1 MNAEQSRVRRFLT
14 SSARKGAKRVAPLGF
29 AVTALLSVAAHAGGG
44 DIATRFKVND
54 ADPVSS
60 IPTEEQRNADP
71 MEFSGFLQD
80 LISRAEG
87 AFEKKDYASSVK
99 YYEALARTVPTHAL
113 PFSRLCIGYAELG
126 KTSIA
131 AANCAKALRL
141 DGARVLDHFRFVTLL
156 LKEKELEPSDIA
168 DIDASL
174 KQLREHAEKQAKK
187 GATQAP
193 AAPLPAPPTASG
205 SAPSK
210 SIEQVKAELEQQRLE
225 SLSRGETP
233 KAPPAMKDLP
243 LEIDVLAC
251 RVGVRLNDAK
261 RLDECASNLNARQA
275 NLRLTLPFDW
285 ARALVKKDQ
294 ATARALLGEARRLH
308 FPAATLRLMQ
318 AEQDKTLA
326 PRGAGNLLENYWLLT
341 ALAALGLA
349 VGGWLWLRR
358 AGAPTSPASTRSTS
372 S

>member
-1 MNAEQSRVRRFLT
+1 MFLT
-14 SSARKGAKRVAPLGF
+14 SRKLRRLPPSPSRSGATF
-29 AVTALLSVAAHAGGG
+29 AAALAVVAAASFSAPAYAAGG

-54 ADPVSS
+54 ADPISS

-87 AFEKKDYASSVK
+87 AFERKDYANSVK

-141 DGARVLDHFRFVTLL
+141 DGARVLDHFRFVTLML
-156 LKEKELEPSDIA
+156 EESELKPSDVA

-174 KQLREHAEKQAKK
+174 KQLREHADRQAQK
-187 GATQAP
+187 AP
-193 AAPLPAPPTASG
+193 APPPAPPLPAPPTASAG
-205 SAPSK
+205 K
-210 SIEQVKAELEQQRLE
+210 SLEQVRAELEQQRLE
-225 SLSRGETP
+225 SLSRGEMP
-233 KAPPAMKDLP
+233 KAAPGLKDLP

-261 RLDECASNLNARQA
+261 RLDGCAANLKARKA

-285 ARALVKKDQ
+285 ARALVKKDR
-294 ATARALLGEARRLH
+294 AGASALLGEARRLH
-308 FPAATLRLMQ
+308 FPDATLRLMQ

-326 PRGAGNLLENYWLLT
+326 SAGAAGFFKDYWLLL

-349 VGGWLWLRR
+349 AGAWLWLRR
-358 AGAPTSPASTRSTS
+358 ASAAASPANTRPAV
-372 S
+372 

>member
-1 MNAEQSRVRRFLT
+1 MPAEESQMPRFTALGRT
-14 SSARKGAKRVAPLGF
+14 RARFMAPLALAA
-29 AVTALLSVAAHAGGG
+29 AVLVCLPAHAERSG
-44 DIATRFKVND
+44 DIAKRFQVND
-54 ADPVSS
+54 DDPVSS

-87 AFEKKDYASSVK
+87 SFEKKDYANSVK

-141 DGARVLDHFRFVTLL
+141 DGARVLDHFRFVTLML
-156 LKEKELEPSDIA
+156 QEKELKPSDVA

-174 KQLREHAEKQAKK
+174 KQLREHADKQAKK
-187 GATQAP
+187 AAAQP
-193 AAPLPAPPTASG
+193 PLAPLPAPPAASG
-205 SAPSK
+205 GPTGK
-210 SIEQVKAELEQQRLE
+210 SLEQVRAELEQQRLE
-225 SLSRGETP
+225 GISRGETP
-233 KAPPAMKDLP
+233 KIAPAMKDLP

-261 RLDECASNLNARQA
+261 RLDECSSSLKARQA

-285 ARALVKKDQ
+285 ARALVKKD
-294 ATARALLGEARRLH
+294 ASTAAALLGEARRLH
-308 FPAATLRLMQ
+308 FPDATLRLMQ
-318 AEQDKTLA
+318 AEQDKSLA
-326 PRGAGNLLENYWLLT
+326 SAGAAGFFKNYWLLT

-349 VGGWLWLRR
+349 LGAWLWLRR
-358 AGAPTSPASTRSTS
+358 AGTAAAHANTRPTAS
-372 S
+372 